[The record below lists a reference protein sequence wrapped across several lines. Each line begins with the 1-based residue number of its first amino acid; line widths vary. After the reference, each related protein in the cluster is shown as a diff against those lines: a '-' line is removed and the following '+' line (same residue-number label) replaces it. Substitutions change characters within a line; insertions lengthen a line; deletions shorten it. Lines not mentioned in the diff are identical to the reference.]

1 MPLRISSQGAEQM
14 SITYRLYQPN
24 DVEQVVGVVGRAFP
38 HVGPFTVAAWQKLES
53 RDHVTVVA
61 DDGGRIAGAIPF
73 DLRDFLVRPGVVL
86 RVAVAHAVAVD
97 APYRNQ
103 GVGSAM
109 MSFAKAEFPAGCDA
123 MFVYTGGE
131 GRAPYTFYQRNGF
144 VDLMYSRPYRLS
156 DLPAATPSGIR
167 VTPFDAAGL
176 GPTLDATFQSAYAAS
191 AGFARRGPGY
201 WQRALES
208 IIYVEIP
215 YDFRIAYAGSAT
227 DMAGYAIFGLRQD
240 YAALLE
246 VAVRPEA
253 AGVIADLLQAVSAAA
268 AANGA
273 KEVRLIAPVTH
284 PAVAALQAMGCQG
297 GSRSAGISVLAGQV
311 LSFESVWRKLGGE
324 GGPALHVWTPRQEN
338 APGREFDL
346 VGQGAA
352 VTLEMKRS
360 TAHRLFL
367 CREDIQASVAAERI
381 TSPEPALPLAQL
393 ANTFRPAP
401 WIYHYI
407 EWI

>member
-1 MPLRISSQGAEQM
+1 MG
-14 SITYRLYQPN
+14 ITCRFYQPG

-38 HVGPFTVAAWQKLES
+38 RVGPFTVDAWHRLES

-61 DDGGRIAGAIPF
+61 DDAGRIAGAIPF
-73 DLRDFLVRPGVVL
+73 DRRDFLVRPGVTL
-86 RVAVAHAVAVD
+86 RVAIAHAVAVD
-97 APYRNQ
+97 APYRNH

-109 MSFAKAEFPAGCDA
+109 MSFAKAEFPSSYEA
-123 MFVYTGGE
+123 MFVYTGTE

-144 VDLMYSRPYRLS
+144 IDLMYSRPYRLTG
-156 DLPAATPSGIR
+156 LAAENPAGIQ
-167 VTPFDAAGL
+167 VT
-176 GPTLDATFQSAYAAS
+176 TLDPVGMGRALDTTFQAAYAGH
-191 AGFARRGPGY
+191 AGFARRNPGY

-215 YDFRIAYAGSAT
+215 YEFRIAYVGSAT

-253 AGVIADLLQAVSAAA
+253 SANMPDLLRAVSADAA
-268 AANGA
+268 SRGA
-273 KEVRLIAPVTH
+273 KEIRLTAPSAH
-284 PAVAALQAMGCQG
+284 PAVVVLQAMGHQG
-297 GSRSAGISVLAGQV
+297 GGRSAGISVLAGQV
-311 LSFESVWRKLGGE
+311 LNFESIWRRLGGE
-324 GGPALHVWTPRQEN
+324 GGPAVHIWAPRQEN

-346 VGQGAA
+346 PGQGPAL
-352 VTLEMKRS
+352 VLEMKDA
-360 TAHRLFL
+360 TLQRLFL
-367 CREDIQASVAAERI
+367 CREDVQADYAAERI
-381 TSPEPALPLAQL
+381 TSPNLAVPVDQL

-401 WIYHYI
+401 WVYHYI